1 MTVPEVVRAA
11 DADISLLHD
20 AAETMLEVGRHE
32 GIDWVDALGP
42 PEGVVAALRA
52 GLEPGHDV
60 LLAVDP
66 RRGVALA
73 EMGTDANLDRAAFEA
88 YVRPAHRGR
97 GVALTLLGAVMRAAA
112 EDGRTVAAFTTPQGG
127 TGEAALRSAPALRQ
141 VQLERES
148 VWEATDEWRAV
159 AALARSEAL
168 RHAGAYELQHWIG
181 DTPEDLVASF
191 ADALVAMEDAPLGD
205 SSWRHPPSDED
216 AVRRRDAFVADAGLT
231 HHVLVALHRDSG
243 TIGGFTDI
251 ALWPG
256 HDRGE
261 QWDTGVVREH
271 RGHRLGLLLKAEM
284 VGILAEHEPQLRRL
298 HTWNADENAHMLA
311 INDRLGWRLR
321 RMWVVSEGDLSEL
334 AA

>member
-1 MTVPEVVRAA
+1 VSGPEVLRAA
-11 DADISLLHD
+11 DADSTVLED
-20 AAETMLEVGRHE
+20 AAETILAVGRHE

-66 RRGVALA
+66 GRAVTLA
-73 EMGTDANLDRAAFEA
+73 QLGTDANLERASFEA
-88 YVRPAHRGR
+88 YVRPEHRGR
-97 GVALTLLGAVMRAAA
+97 GVARSLLSAVMRAAA
-112 EDGRTVAAFTTPQGG
+112 EHGRTVAAFTTPRGG
-127 TGEAALRSAPALRQ
+127 TGDAALSSLPTLRQ

-159 AALARSEAL
+159 AALARAEAL
-168 RHAGAYELQHWIG
+168 PSADAYELRHWIG
-181 DTPEDLVASF
+181 DTPEDLVPSF

-205 SSWRHPPSDED
+205 SSWRPPPSDED

-231 HHVLVALHRDSG
+231 HHVLAALHRDTG

-261 QWDTGVVREH
+261 QWDTGVVRAH
-271 RGHRLGLLLKAEM
+271 RGHRLGMMLKAEM
-284 VGILAEHEPQLRRL
+284 VGILADHEPRLRRL
-298 HTWNADENAHMLA
+298 HTWNADENTHMLA

-321 RMWVVSEGDLSEL
+321 QVWVASEGDLRAL
-334 AA
+334 AT